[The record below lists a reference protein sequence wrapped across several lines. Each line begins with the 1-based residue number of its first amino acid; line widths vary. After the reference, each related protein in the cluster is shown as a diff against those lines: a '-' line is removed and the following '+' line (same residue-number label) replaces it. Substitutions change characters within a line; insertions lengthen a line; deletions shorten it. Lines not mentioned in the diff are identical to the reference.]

1 MSICIISRL
10 SHKFKYLKGSTKG
23 IEQMVLDIARSD
35 RIIYS
40 NIGVSPELDLGLLKL
55 TKEDYFSKNY
65 LNWQLILQ

>member
-40 NIGVSPELDLGLLKL
+40 NICVNPELSL
-55 TKEDYFSKNY
+55 
-65 LNWQLILQ
+65 